1 MGRACER
8 GALTARRPAAGP
20 GYDPAVIEHSAEP
33 SLAGERVT
41 AGTVEL
47 VATVLLAVAA
57 VATAWS
63 SYEASRWSGEQS
75 IAFSASNAARV
86 NASRASARADQQT
99 QIDVST
105 FIAWADA
112 YASKNTLLSDFYF
125 HRFRT
130 EFRPAVTAW
139 IATRPLENE
148 DAPLTPFAMPQYR
161 LAERAKAAALDAEA
175 LHQTDIA
182 KRNNQRS
189 DNYVLAV
196 VLFASSLFFAGIS
209 TKLTQLPHQAALLAV
224 GCLTFL
230 GTLVWVL
237 TFPVSFGV

>member
-1 MGRACER
+1 
-8 GALTARRPAAGP
+8 
-20 GYDPAVIEHSAEP
+20 VVEHLDEP
-33 SLAGERVT
+33 SLAGGRVT
-41 AGTVEL
+41 VNMVEL

-112 YASKNTLLSDFYF
+112 YASNDTKLADLYF
-125 HRFRT
+125 RRFRP
-130 EFRPAVTAW
+130 EFRPAVDAW
-139 IATRPLENE
+139 IATHPLENE
-148 DAPLTPFAMPQYR
+148 NAPLTPFAMPQYR
-161 LAERAKAAALDAEA
+161 LAEREQAAELDAEA
-175 LHQTDIA
+175 SRQTELA

-209 TKLTQLPHQAALLAV
+209 TKLTRFPHQAALLGV
-224 GCLTFL
+224 GCVLFIC
-230 GTLVWVL
+230 TLAWIL

>member
-1 MGRACER
+1 VTGMGRACEPS
-8 GALTARRPAAGP
+8 RRVPLWDRATI
-20 GYDPAVIEHSAEP
+20 PAVVEHSAEP
-33 SLAGERVT
+33 SLAGGRLTV
-41 AGTVEL
+41 GTVEL

-86 NASRASARADQQT
+86 NASRASARADQQS

-112 YASKNTLLSDFYF
+112 YASGNTMLSDFYF
-125 HRFRT
+125 RRFRP

-139 IATRPLENE
+139 IATHPLKNK

-161 LAERAKAAALDAEA
+161 LTERAKAATLDAEA
-175 LHQTDIA
+175 AHQTELA

-209 TKLTQLPHQAALLAV
+209 TKLTRFSHQAALLAV
-224 GCLTFL
+224 GCLIFL
-230 GTLVWVL
+230 GTLAWVL
-237 TFPVSFGV
+237 TFPISFGV

>member
-1 MGRACER
+1 VVA
-8 GALTARRPAAGP
+8 
-20 GYDPAVIEHSAEP
+20 HSAEP
-33 SLAGERVT
+33 TLAGGRLT
-41 AGTVEL
+41 AGTLEL

-63 SYEASRWSGEQS
+63 SYQASRWSGEQS

-112 YASKNTLLSDFYF
+112 YASDDERLSDFYF
-125 HRFRT
+125 RRFRP
-130 EFRPAVTAW
+130 EFRPAVDAW
-139 IATRPLENE
+139 VATRPLKNP

-161 LAERAKAAALDAEA
+161 LAERTKAAALDAEA
-175 LHQTDIA
+175 LLQTELA

-209 TKLTQLPHQAALLAV
+209 TKLTRIGHQAALLGIGWVIFV
-224 GCLTFL
+224 GA
-230 GTLVWVL
+230 LVWIL
-237 TFPVSFGV
+237 TFPVSFAV